1 MYINAIEFRS
11 ISLFNSG
18 MKMRYD
24 KVTYSTF
31 IDRYYMDH
39 DLKLKELEYETYL
52 QEIDSI
58 HASS

>member
-1 MYINAIEFRS
+1 
-11 ISLFNSG
+11 LFNSG